1 MNLNFKRP
9 LIYLIILIV
18 LISPNKTDA
27 QDDDSVTILF
37 THDLHDHFY
46 PFTIERDGKLEELGG
61 FSRIYSAILEE
72 REIDPDLLLVDA
84 GDFSMGTLFQTIFE
98 SHSPALRTMGKLGY
112 DATTLGNHEFD
123 FRPEGLANSLNSA
136 LSSGEELP
144 AIVASNTYFPSDEEG
159 ALDPSLKDLKTAME
173 GYGVRDYI
181 VLERKDMKIGIF
193 GLMGEDADTNA
204 PMAEVEFEN
213 IVDVSR
219 EMVDLLKHKEK
230 VDLIIALSHTGTNE
244 NGSKSED
251 ENLAKKVPEIDVI
264 ISGHTHTELNKPIVI
279 ENTIIGSAG
288 RYGENIGK
296 ISISKDKDNRWKLD
310 DYQLLKI
317 NESYKENEEISEY
330 IGLFKEDIQREYL
343 DRFDMQFD
351 QVLAYSPFSFTPSY
365 MFGKEH
371 REDTLG
377 NLISD
382 SYIYSVKK
390 AEGSDYRNIDVAIVP
405 AGVIRDSFPE
415 GDITVSD
422 VFNVSSLGIGADRI
436 SGYPLLDVY
445 LTGRELK
452 TVAEVDASIQPIM
465 PVAQLYIAGLSYEFN
480 PNRMILDKLTE
491 IYLVDE
497 DGSMLE
503 IIDDKLYRVVAGL
516 YSAQMLSAVSDK
528 SFNLLSAIPK
538 TEDGIPIEDYESR
551 IIYED
556 GQELKE
562 WLALAQYLESFP
574 KKKGIAQVPSSY
586 NELQDRKT
594 VVDNRGIVARF
605 ANPNK
610 FSLILY
616 SIILALIGLISWITF
631 KIIKRMNRRDKNK

>member
-1 MNLNFKRP
+1 MNSNFKRS
-9 LIYLIILIV
+9 LVYLV
-18 LISPNKTDA
+18 LFIALLAPGKVNA
-27 QDDDSVTILF
+27 QNEDSITILF

-46 PFTIERDGKLEELGG
+46 PFTVERDGGFEELGG

-136 LSSGEELP
+136 RSSGEELP
-144 AIVASNTYFPSDEEG
+144 VIVASNSYFPLDEEE
-159 ALDPSLKDLKTAME
+159 SLIPDLENLKTAME
-173 GYGVRDYI
+173 DYGVRDYL
-181 VLERKDMKIGIF
+181 VLERKDIKIGIF

-204 PMAEVEFEN
+204 PMAGVEFEN

-219 EMVDLLKHKEK
+219 EMVDLLKNKEN

-244 NGSKSED
+244 NRSKSED

-264 ISGHTHTELNKPIVI
+264 ISGHAHTELNQPIVI
-279 ENTIIGSAG
+279 ENTVIGSAG

-296 ISISKDKDNRWKLD
+296 ILISKNKDNRWKLD
-310 DYQLLKI
+310 DYKLLKI
-317 NESYKENEEISEY
+317 DKSYEENEKISQY
-330 IGLFKEDIQREYL
+330 IDSFKRDIQKEYL
-343 DRFDMQFD
+343 DKFDMEFD
-351 QVLAYSPFSFTPSY
+351 QVLAHTPFSFTPSY

-371 REDTLG
+371 KEDTLG

-390 AEGSDYRNIDVAIVP
+390 AEGADYRDIDLAIVP
-405 AGVIRDSFPE
+405 AGVIRDSFTA

-445 LTGRELK
+445 LTGREIK
-452 TVAEVDASIQPIM
+452 TVAEVDASIQPVM

-480 PNRMILDKLTE
+480 PNRIFFDKITDV
-491 IYLVDE
+491 YLLDE
-497 DGSMLE
+497 DGDRRE
-503 IIDDKLYRVVAGL
+503 IVDDQLYRVVAGL
-516 YSAQMLSAVSDK
+516 YSAQMLSVVSDR
-528 SFNLLSAIPK
+528 SFNLLSATPK
-538 TEDGIPIEDYESR
+538 TEDGTPIEDYESR
-551 IIYED
+551 IIYSD

-574 KKKGIAQVPSSY
+574 KENGIAQVPSYY
-586 NELQDRKT
+586 NELQARKT
-594 VVDNRGIVARF
+594 VRDENGMVARF

-610 FSLILY
+610 FSLAVY
-616 SIILALIGLISWITF
+616 AIILALIGLISWF
-631 KIIKRMNRRDKNK
+631 AFAIIKRMNRRDKNQ